1 MQQVARYVFK
11 INGNEIERR
20 KKYIYLLDLRQTWQ
34 AEESLACSEVLGTV
48 LERQATKNVYRKC

>member
-1 MQQVARYVFK
+1 MSSKSMGMRWKGEK
-11 INGNEIERR
+11 I
-20 KKYIYLLDLRQTWQ
+20 YIYLLDLRQTWQ